1 MKSGS
6 SDAPSESTS
15 GLERLRYQG
24 VSAAARKILTS
35 EGESGRFEFKQTS
48 KAVDSTVL
56 VAAANWVALEPAR
69 TQVTIL
75 AGVAEIVD
83 PETGLTTGRPVGL
96 GGSDLAVHVRR
107 VQDYARATLPVPVS
121 LRIIEEA
128 VSTKT
133 PFLRIEVRP
142 TRAPHFDGSGRR
154 ITRDGAAHRPLMDE
168 ELLSI
173 YLDRESVQFEARFDQ
188 TAKRTIEAV
197 ESIHQ
202 GLGGI
207 AGEVER
213 LPGLIDNA
221 EGAAAMAGY
230 EADDAKRAIED
241 LGSKVEARLDALE
254 KRLAHHLNRTPLHT
268 LLRLRYVRERVWRA
282 FCIDRA
288 LRPSKAAERL
298 APRLLAMLNEP
309 LVLDDHIGNL
319 LQLQDWESALKD
331 RKTHR
336 PASMRWW
343 AARAKA
349 VAAAAPTGAQRLLQ
363 DDPTAIRE
371 LVSKASKWS
380 EIELRAW
387 SEGTL

>member
-1 MKSGS
+1 MGTGS
-6 SDAPSESTS
+6 AED
-15 GLERLRYQG
+15 RLRFQR
-24 VSAAARKILTS
+24 VSAAARKMLTR

-48 KAVDSTVL
+48 KAVDSAVL
-56 VAAANWVALEPAR
+56 VAAANWVSLEPSR

-75 AGVAEIVD
+75 AGVAEVTD
-83 PETGLTTGRPVGL
+83 PETGLTTGKPVGL
-96 GGSDLAVHVRR
+96 AGNDLAVHIRR
-107 VQDYARATLPVPVS
+107 IQDYARATLPVPVS
-121 LRIIEEA
+121 VRIIEEGA
-128 VSTKT
+128 ATGT
-133 PFLRIEVRP
+133 AFLRIEVRP

-168 ELLSI
+168 ELLAI

-197 ESIHQ
+197 ESLHR

-241 LGSKVEARLDALE
+241 MGRALDARIDGLE
-254 KRLAHHLNRTPLHT
+254 KRLAHHLNRTPLYV
-268 LLRLRYVRERVWRA
+268 LLRLRYVRQRVWRS
-282 FCIDRA
+282 FCIDRV
-288 LRPSKAAERL
+288 LRPSKAAEQL

-309 LVLDDHIGNL
+309 LALESHVGNL
-319 LQLQDWESALKD
+319 IQLQEWETALKD
-331 RKTHR
+331 RKSRR

-343 AARAKA
+343 SSQAKA
-349 VAAAAPTGAQRLLQ
+349 VAAAKPGAAQRVLH
-363 DDPTAIRE
+363 DDPDAIRE
-371 LVSKASKWS
+371 LISKATKWS
-380 EIELRAW
+380 EVELEPWR
-387 SEGTL
+387 EGTL